1 MKLVRLALAD
11 LWNEK
16 VHLAC
21 TVAMIMGVVV
31 PLAILL
37 GVKTGVFTALM
48 DNLRADREI
57 LRVTIPGDHR
67 FGEAEAAE
75 VRGWAETGF
84 VALNTRAIARRLN
97 LRREGGDRLRGV
109 GLVPTGAGDPLL
121 PDGMALS
128 GFTVAASAALAD
140 QLGLR
145 PGDRLVTAIGRGE
158 PITDRLSITLTVAAV
173 LPRAMLA
180 GETLL
185 MDPATMDGIEAFYD
199 GYALPDWGLAQGRP
213 LAERTVSYESLRIY
227 ARDLPDVAALEARLR
242 ARFDIA
248 ANSRAG
254 QVQGVLALGRNLDL
268 ALSLVAAAAL
278 GGLFAAL
285 LSSFWATVQR
295 KRLMLATLGLVGVPP
310 SGLALVPV
318 VQAGA
323 TALIG
328 AVLSLLMLGV
338 FAAVAQ
344 ALFAGALPEGAR
356 VIRLDA
362 VTLVGIVVGT
372 VALAVASAF
381 LAARSAARLDP
392 AIVIREGL
400 A

>member
-1 MKLVRLALAD
+1 MRLVRLALAD
-11 LWNEK
+11 LFSER

-48 DNLRADREI
+48 DDLRADREI
-57 LRVTIPGDHR
+57 LRITLPGDHR
-67 FGEAEAAE
+67 FSMEDAAE
-75 VRGWAETGF
+75 VRGWPEAGF
-84 VALNTRAIARRLN
+84 VAVNTRAISRRLN
-97 LRREGGDRLRGV
+97 LKREGGDRIRGAA
-109 GLVPTGAGDPLL
+109 LVPTGPGEPLDPALT
-121 PDGMALS
+121 LS
-128 GFTVAASAALAD
+128 GLDVAASAALAASLD
-140 QLGLR
+140 LKA
-145 PGDRLVTAIGRGE
+145 GDRLVTAIARGD
-158 PITDRLSITLTVAAV
+158 PPTDRLSVTLTVAAV
-173 LPRAMLA
+173 LPRTALD

-185 MDPATMDGIEAFYD
+185 MDPATMDRFEAFYD
-199 GYALPDWGLAQGRP
+199 GYALPDWGLANGLPLDGR
-213 LAERTVSYESLRIY
+213 TTSYESLRVY
-227 ARDLPDVAALEARLR
+227 ARDLTDVAALEARLR
-242 ARFDIA
+242 ERFDIA
-248 ANSRAG
+248 ANSRAA
-254 QVQGVLALGRNLDL
+254 QVAGVLSLGRNLDL

-285 LSSFWATVQR
+285 LSSFWAVVQR

-310 SGLALVPV
+310 LGLALVPV
-318 VQAGA
+318 VQAAA

-328 AVLSLLMLGV
+328 ALASLLLLGG
-338 FAAVAQ
+338 FALAAE
-344 ALFAGALPEGAR
+344 ALFSGALPQGAR

-362 VTLVGIVVGT
+362 ATLAFIVLGVVGLS
-372 VALAVASAF
+372 VLAAF

>member
-1 MKLVRLALAD
+1 MKLIRLALAD
-11 LWNEK
+11 LWHEK

-67 FGEAEAAE
+67 FTEADAAE

-97 LRREGGDRLRGV
+97 VKRDGGDRLRGA
-109 GLVPTGAGDPLL
+109 GLVPSGPGDPVL
-121 PDGMALS
+121 PAGVAVS
-128 GFTVAASAALAD
+128 GFEVAASAALAD
-140 QLGLR
+140 QLGLS

-158 PITDRLSITLTVAAV
+158 PITDRLAITLTVALV
-173 LPRAMLA
+173 LPRAALA

-199 GYALPDWGLAQGRP
+199 GYALPDWGVARGRP
-213 LAERTVSYESLRIY
+213 LAERRLSFESLRLY
-227 ARDLPDVAALEARLR
+227 AADLPLVAALEARLR
-242 ARFDIA
+242 ARFDIS
-248 ANSRAG
+248 ANSRAA
-254 QVQGVLALGRNLDL
+254 QVEGVLALGRNLDL

-285 LSSFWATVQR
+285 LSGFWAAVQR

-310 SGLALVPV
+310 MGLALVPV
-318 VQAGA
+318 VQAAA

-328 AVLSLLMLGV
+328 GLASMTLLGI
-338 FAAVAQ
+338 FALVAQ
-344 ALFAGALPEGAR
+344 WLFASVLPEGAR

-362 VTLVGIVVGT
+362 VTLLAIVAGT
-372 VALAVASAF
+372 VALSVASAF
-381 LAARSAARLDP
+381 LAAMAAARLDP
-392 AIVIREGL
+392 AIVIREGM